1 MDQESVIQ
9 PTNNGNHI
17 HEIAD
22 KQKIPYFFLS
32 LTVKVSLLI
41 TQCTA
46 YDPKFSLVKVKTIFN
61 L

>member
-1 MDQESVIQ
+1 MDQEFIMQ

-22 KQKIPYFFLS
+22 KQKTPYFFLS
-32 LTVKVSLLI
+32 LTVKVRLLI